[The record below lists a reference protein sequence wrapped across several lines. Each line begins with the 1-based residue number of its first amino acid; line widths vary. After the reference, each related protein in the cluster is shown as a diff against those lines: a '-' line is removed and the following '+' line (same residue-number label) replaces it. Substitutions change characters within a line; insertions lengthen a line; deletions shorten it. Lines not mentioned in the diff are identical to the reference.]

1 MNSNSATVVVDAAIE
16 LPPERI
22 QALDIFV
29 VPRLAKAGRQQIE
42 LNRDLTAISLA
53 NQTSKPKQYSLSSPT
68 LEDFK
73 QTYQKALHQ
82 AGRVFAFH
90 LIPSQDAATRQARL
104 ASNLLWPADIHL
116 IEISLPGLG
125 FAKIVEVVATLVQ
138 EGWDMV
144 RYHTS
149 LIELMLD
156 RIHTLIVA
164 PSNALPK
171 ERLIGELPS
180 TSWTSSWLRPNYVLS
195 ELDKVSGDY
204 IFRASDADLSL
215 LGTALRD
222 LATQREQRRSPLE
235 VTWRKTPFVN
245 QAVDFQKALMNHAQ
259 PVEEEAGWSPF
270 IYDQLGRKFLE
281 ICLAPTRDNLLKAAR
296 QNKRAIDAAIRYEE
310 SSDNRALRLSDYRV
324 HLK

>member
-1 MNSNSATVVVDAAIE
+1 MNSNAAAVVVDASIE

-29 VPRLAKAGRQQIE
+29 VPRLAESGRQRIE
-42 LNRDLTAISLA
+42 LNRDLTAVSLVH
-53 NQTSKPKQYSLSSPT
+53 QTSKPKQYSLPSPS

-73 QTYQKALHQ
+73 QTYQQASHQ

-90 LIPSQDAATRQARL
+90 LTPGQDKATRQARL

-116 IEISLPGLG
+116 IEIALPGLA

-156 RIHTLIVA
+156 RIHTLTIA

-180 TSWTSSWLRPNYVLS
+180 TSWTSSWLRPNFVLS

-204 IFRASDADLSL
+204 IFRAADADVSL
-215 LGTALRD
+215 LGGTLRD
-222 LATQREQRRSPLE
+222 LATQREQRRSTLQI
-235 VTWRKTPFVN
+235 TWRKTPFIK
-245 QAVDFQKALMNHAQ
+245 QAVDFQKALVNHSQ
-259 PVEEEAGWSPF
+259 QVEEEAGWSPF
-270 IYDQLGRKFLE
+270 IYEQLGRNFVE
-281 ICLAPTRDNLLKAAR
+281 ICLAPSRDDLLKAAR

-310 SSDNRALRLSDYRV
+310 SSDNRVMRLSDYRV
-324 HLK
+324 RLK

>member
-1 MNSNSATVVVDAAIE
+1 MNSNSAAVVVDASIE

-29 VPRLAKAGRQQIE
+29 VPRLAESGRQRIE
-42 LNRDLTAISLA
+42 LNHDLTAVSLL
-53 NQTSKPKQYSLSSPT
+53 NQTSKPKQYSLPSPS
-68 LEDFK
+68 LEAFK

-90 LIPSQDAATRQARL
+90 LIPGQDKATRQARL
-104 ASNLLWPADIHL
+104 ACNLLWPADIHL
-116 IEISLPGLG
+116 IEISTPGLG

-156 RIHTLIVA
+156 RIHTLTIA
-164 PSNALPK
+164 PANALPK
-171 ERLIGELPS
+171 DRLIGELPS
-180 TSWTSSWLRPNYVLS
+180 MSWINSWLRPNYVLS

-204 IFRASDADLSL
+204 IFRTADVDLSL
-215 LGTALRD
+215 LGTALHD
-222 LATQREQRRSPLE
+222 LIAQREQRRSPLK
-235 VTWRKTPFVN
+235 VSWRQPPFLK
-245 QAVDFQKALMNHAQ
+245 QSSDFQKALLIQAQ
-259 PVEEEAGWSPF
+259 SVEEVAGWSPF
-270 IYDQLGRKFLE
+270 LYDQLGARFLE

-310 SSDNRALRLSDYRV
+310 SSENRTMRLSDYRV
-324 HLK
+324 YLK